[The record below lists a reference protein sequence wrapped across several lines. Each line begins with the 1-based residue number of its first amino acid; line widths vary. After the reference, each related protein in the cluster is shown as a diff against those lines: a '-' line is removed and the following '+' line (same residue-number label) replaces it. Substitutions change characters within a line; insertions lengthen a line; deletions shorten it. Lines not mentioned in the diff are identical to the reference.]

1 MLTAHTHCR
10 RVARRNAESES
21 PLVSEPLQP
30 STGPDNGREL
40 LTQQSR
46 APTVHKPEVRCQC
59 QPTLRQNS
67 GHQILLNLPQLLTL
81 DCSRPSGI
89 GLISAITDIC
99 HNGSRSRIWCC
110 VPRGLC
116 CHSRDVNTHP
126 RATHKGIDA
135 CRERALK

>member
-1 MLTAHTHCR
+1 MLTAHTHCC
-10 RVARRNAESES
+10 RVAWRNAESES

-30 STGPDNGREL
+30 STGPDNWSEL
-40 LTQQSR
+40 LTQQSQP
-46 APTVHKPEVRCQC
+46 PTVHKPEVRGQHR
-59 QPTLRQNS
+59 PSLRQNS
-67 GHQILLNLPQLLTL
+67 GHQRLLNLPQLLTL
-81 DCSRPSGI
+81 DCSQPSSI

-116 CHSRDVNTHP
+116 CHSRDANTHP
-126 RATHKGIDA
+126 CATHKGTDA